1 MLSFASLLQ
10 PCLEA
15 LSGKILHCR
24 RVSLVIYIFRVNF
37 VLELFGVDF
46 SWYLSIL
53 LADLSALVSSYVVSE
68 HWSTKLQLVLS
79 SNFKPHQFQCKACL
93 FSVFSAFPNEQCLPW
108 KPFYVDQRPIWGLSL
123 IDIHHQPKAQ
133 DLLQYF
139 WTEIFVPYP
148 WKFCLVCSRTVLAF
162 YTVFEENPWII
173 IKQYIYWF
181 KNDCSLGLYIIHHLQ
196 WLISVSSDC
205 WQWWLW
211 KFGSYTSIPMP
222 SPPTYFWSW
231 SN

>member
-1 MLSFASLLQ
+1 MTELRYSVYLWFHKKEGFLSLAIPYLFLLLMSPDSTAASTMQNLQHWWKMLSFASLLQ

-53 LADLSALVSSYVVSE
+53 LADPSALVSSYVASE

-93 FSVFSAFPNEQCLPW
+93 FSVFFLPFQMSNVY
-108 KPFYVDQRPIWGLSL
+108 PGSLSMWT
-123 IDIHHQPKAQ
+123 KG
-133 DLLQYF
+133 QY
-139 WTEIFVPYP
+139 E
-148 WKFCLVCSRTVLAF
+148 
-162 YTVFEENPWII
+162 
-173 IKQYIYWF
+173 
-181 KNDCSLGLYIIHHLQ
+181 G
-196 WLISVSSDC
+196 
-205 WQWWLW
+205 
-211 KFGSYTSIPMP
+211 
-222 SPPTYFWSW
+222 
-231 SN
+231 